1 MDSKLDEI
9 QIHRYSRHIM
19 LPEVGE
25 KGQDKLLSSKVLCI
39 GSGGLGSPAIQY
51 LAAAGVGTI
60 GIIDD
65 DVVDLSNL
73 QRQVIHG
80 GNIGRPKVASAAAF
94 VKRLNPDVT
103 VIPMEMRLDAGNVRD
118 IIPDYDMV
126 VDCSD
131 NFATRFM
138 INDACVL
145 TGIPL
150 SHGSIFKYEGQVIT
164 ILPRS
169 GPCYR
174 CIFEQPPPKEIE
186 LSARSTGVLGV
197 LPGVIG
203 AIQATEVVK
212 YLIGIGELLVG
223 RMLYYD
229 SLYMTF
235 DEINI
240 QKNPKCPVCGKES

>member
-1 MDSKLDEI
+1 MNSVLDEK
-9 QIHRYSRHIM
+9 QKHRYSRHIM

-25 KGQDKLLSSKVLCI
+25 KGQEKLLSSKVLCV
-39 GSGGLGSPAIQY
+39 GSGGLGSPVIQY
-51 LAAAGVGTI
+51 LAAAGIGTI

-65 DVVDLSNL
+65 DEVELSNL

-80 GNIGRPKVASAAAF
+80 GNIGKLKALSAAAY
-94 VKRLNPDVT
+94 VEKLNPDVT
-103 VIPMEMRLDAGNVRD
+103 VIPMKMRLHDGNVLD

-145 TGIPL
+145 TGTPL

-164 ILPRS
+164 ILPGN

-186 LSARSTGVLGV
+186 QSARRTGVFGV

-212 YLIGIGELLVG
+212 YLIGFGELLVG

>member
-9 QIHRYSRHIM
+9 RTLRYSRHIM

-25 KGQDKLLSSKVLCI
+25 KGQDKLLNSKVLCI
-39 GSGGLGSPAIQY
+39 GSGGLGSPTIQY

-65 DVVDLSNL
+65 DVVDISNL

-94 VKRLNPDVT
+94 VERLNPDVT
-103 VIPMEMRLDAGNVRD
+103 VIPMEIRLDDGNVRD

-145 TGIPL
+145 TGTPL

-164 ILPRS
+164 IIPGS

-174 CIFEQPPPKEIE
+174 CIFERPPPNEIE
-186 LSARSTGVLGV
+186 LSARKTGVLGV

>member
-9 QIHRYSRHIM
+9 QTHRYSRHIM

-39 GSGGLGSPAIQY
+39 GSGGLGSPVIQY
-51 LAAAGVGTI
+51 LTAAGVGTI

-103 VIPMEMRLDAGNVRD
+103 VIPMEMRLDDGNVGD

-164 ILPRS
+164 ILPGS

-186 LSARSTGVLGV
+186 QSARRTGVFGV

-235 DEINI
+235 DEISI